1 MSRRRGFS
9 AAQNPNADQVLQ
21 EPTKFPPIYDVYQN
35 AGTPAQNAKRAESG
49 RASTGD
55 LYNKQAGVADL
66 PPRYGENEY
75 DQPTTVS
82 DYPGNAPQS
91 NAIRIEPQIGQGSTL
106 DYLRQKVRELEIS
119 LIDVKGTTDRRL
131 NSVNE
136 TLLGR
141 LDYELDCI
149 LEGKF
154 DCRRLD
160 RDNRNIDQK
169 VRSNGTETNSN
180 F

>member
-35 AGTPAQNAKRAESG
+35 AGTPTQNAKRAESG

-55 LYNKQAGVADL
+55 LYNKQGGAADL

-141 LDYELDCI
+141 LD
-149 LEGKF
+149 
-154 DCRRLD
+154 

-180 F
+180 FQIASEQFQSLKGTVNA